1 MAMFDSPNMLC
12 SLSSRSIVDRYLSDS
27 LLYCELVVDDEG
39 DRDGELKKNNYYQS
53 FFAQLSKLVS
63 IFFVI
68 IFFVSYRYNGGSLRL
83 SITLAPVN
91 AFIFL

>member
-39 DRDGELKKNNYYQS
+39 DRDGELKKKQL
-53 FFAQLSKLVS
+53 LSKFLCPAIKTCKYLFRDH
-63 IFFVI
+63 IFCI
-68 IFFVSYRYNGGSLRL
+68 LPL
-83 SITLAPVN
+83 
-91 AFIFL
+91 